1 MPSQTYTLI
10 EKITV
15 GAAGATEVT
24 FTSIPQTYTDLV
36 IKFSTRDSNNSTSEH
51 LRITFNNTGG
61 TSYSERLLY
70 GSGSAAQSYSASSA
84 AYINYQYSTG
94 AVATSSTFSNGEV
107 YIPNYTSSNNKS
119 ISVDSV
125 IENNATATAMG
136 LNAALFSSS
145 AAISSIKL
153 ASPSGTFVQYSTF
166 YLYGIAKEGVSPAPS
181 SAPYATGGDS
191 IVFDGTYWYH
201 TFLSTG
207 TFTPKK
213 GLSCDVLVVAGGGGS
228 SSQYAGGAGA
238 GGVCH
243 QTSRSVS
250 TATTVTVGAGGAR
263 ATTGNSLGSSG
274 ADSVFDT
281 ITALGGGGGSS
292 PNISSGNG
300 QSGGSGSGA
309 AYNGSTGGT
318 ATQGS
323 SGGATGYG
331 NAGGAGL
338 NSGSQPAGG
347 GGGAGTAGSAGSG
360 STGGNGGNGLNTWS
374 TWASATST
382 GVSGYYAGGGGGN
395 IVSPGT
401 YGSGGLG
408 GGGAANSSTG
418 VAGTANTGGGA
429 GAGASNASGG
439 SNGGSGIVIVRYAA

>member
-1 MPSQTYTLI
+1 MADTYTLI
-10 EKITV
+10 EKIAV
-15 GAAGATEVT
+15 GAAGASSVT
-24 FTSIPQTYTDLV
+24 FTSIPQTYTDLKIV
-36 IKFSTRDSNNSTSEH
+36 TSARTTSAIAEDFLYARFNADSGSNYTLRLLRGNGSTVASGTITSGTYAYVGQIE
-51 LRITFNNTGG
+51 G
-61 TSYSERLLY
+61 TSNT
-70 GSGSAAQSYSASSA
+70 A
-84 AYINYQYSTG
+84 
-94 AVATSSTFSNGEV
+94 STFTNSEC
-107 YIPNYTSSNNKS
+107 YIPNYTSSNQKS
-119 ISVDSV
+119 YSTDTVA
-125 IENNATATAMG
+125 ENNATSTYEAIIAGIWTG
-136 LNAALFSSS
+136 T
-145 AAISSIKL
+145 AAISSIVL
-153 ASPSGTFVQYSTF
+153 TPAQGNFTQYSTF
-166 YLYGIAKEGVSPAPS
+166 YLYGIAKDGVSPAPS

-360 STGGNGGNGLNTWS
+360 STGGNGGNGLDTWS